1 MNANYTLHDG
11 KHGAAF
17 TVRVTP
23 RARRTEISDI
33 IENGTVRVRVAAP
46 TRDGEANRKLLAFL
60 AEVLDI
66 DLSRLEIVAG
76 ENGLDKIISVL
87 DMPSD
92 VAEKK
97 LEHWLENQEKDSSKQ
112 G

>member
-1 MNANYTLHDG
+1 MQPL
-11 KHGAAF
+11 
-17 TVRVTP
+17 R
-23 RARRTEISDI
+23 
-33 IENGTVRVRVAAP
+33 
-46 TRDGEANRKLLAFL
+46 RDGEANRKLLAFL

-92 VAEKK
+92 VAEKSLSTGLK
-97 LEHWLENQEKDSSKQ
+97 IRRRTPQAGLKGLSLTASVSAQTSFFTLVSLHGYERIPHCFNWQWVFRLRL
-112 G
+112 